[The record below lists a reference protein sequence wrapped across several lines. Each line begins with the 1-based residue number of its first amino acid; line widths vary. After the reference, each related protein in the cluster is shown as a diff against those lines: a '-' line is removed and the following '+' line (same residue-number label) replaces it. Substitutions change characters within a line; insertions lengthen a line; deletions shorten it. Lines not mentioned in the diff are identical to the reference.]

1 MSDPKAFITN
11 SLLSLVGLA
20 VALGAVEIS
29 LRFYEP
35 RGVFETGKT
44 VEWGDESSEDLQ
56 NLFTLDDAL
65 GYRPRLDG
73 KYYNQYGTRTNGY
86 PLEKQPQVRRLL
98 FIGDSVTA
106 RGKIID
112 GLRDNYGEDRFE
124 YWNAGVEGYN
134 TPQQVGF
141 YKNYNSIIKP
151 DVVILTFHNN
161 DFRTTPVLF
170 LDDSNEIFAIYP
182 NRPQRHFNLWLFRHS
197 HLYRFLA
204 GLTFLQAEDEGAI
217 ATEVTHAVQ
226 ELRDILAEED
236 IEFKVIVFPALKPYQ
251 KWSSHEE
258 ESRARILD
266 LLEELDIE
274 YFDLLEAS
282 DKAIAQGIN
291 AHETAGDVW
300 HPSAEISQFFANFL
314 YAQQIFSRE

>member
-1 MSDPKAFITN
+1 
-11 SLLSLVGLA
+11 
-20 VALGAVEIS
+20 
-29 LRFYEP
+29 
-35 RGVFETGKT
+35 
-44 VEWGDESSEDLQ
+44 
-56 NLFTLDDAL
+56 
-65 GYRPRLDG
+65 
-73 KYYNQYGTRTNGY
+73 
-86 PLEKQPQVRRLL
+86 
-98 FIGDSVTA
+98 
-106 RGKIID
+106 
-112 GLRDNYGEDRFE
+112 
-124 YWNAGVEGYN
+124 
-134 TPQQVGF
+134 
-141 YKNYNSIIKP
+141 
-151 DVVILTFHNN
+151 LTFHNN

-217 ATEVTHAVQ
+217 EAEVTHAVQ

-258 ESRARILD
+258 ESRAQILD

-274 YFDLLEAS
+274 YFDLLEVS

-291 AHETAGDVW
+291 VHETAGDVW
-300 HPSAEISQFFANFL
+300 HPSAEISQIFANYL
-314 YAQQIFSRE
+314 YAQQIFGRE